1 MRTSEQTRKTSSE
14 LGQWQLVAVRM
25 CMRRQCA
32 CVGGRRGRVGA
43 VATGGCTYVHAEAVC
58 MCRRCRGAVATGG
71 WVRLRL
77 RVKVRGRGRVR
88 VRFRRPQ
95 CHAIYTMHVCVMA
108 VYVCAP
114 SHRAQKTIS
123 LQALPERNVALT
135 LCSSAHVWMQPCVH
149 ASVTAV
155 CVDVVCVLPTRI
167 HGRTLALYVVGGSLY
182 AVRRRC
188 VP

>member
-95 CHAIYTMHVCVMA
+95 CHAIYTMPCHAMPCHAMHVCVMA

-167 HGRTLALYVVGGSLY
+167 HG
-182 AVRRRC
+182 
-188 VP
+188 P